1 MAKRAAKGEAGINA
15 QLLETAINQINQLWE
30 KCEGKFMDALDDND
44 KKRVRVVFG
53 VTLDL
58 HENAPVVDTEISF
71 RDKCKEGGMN
81 VIKTFR
87 LGVSEQ
93 LDDPTQPA
101 LPGADVKGGKLKDDD
116 KEKKKG
122 RGKAADEEPENKE
135 AA

>member
-1 MAKRAAKGEAGINA
+1 MAKRASKGEAGINA
-15 QLLETAINQINQLWE
+15 QLRETAGEQINQLWE
-30 KCEGKFMDALDDND
+30 KCETKFMDALDDND

-93 LDDPTQPA
+93 LEDPTQPA
-101 LPGADVKGGKLKDDD
+101 LPGADVKGGKMAGEN
-116 KEKKKG
+116 EKGGRRKKPVSES
-122 RGKAADEEPENKE
+122 DPNEKE